1 MSREYKQRTKILGIP
16 VVGHKD
22 GIYPEVELRKWQ
34 LVENFLLAASR
45 SLRNCIFEEGAWG
58 IKEEADDTF
67 TVMLSNNA
75 SMAAPSVSGVIKG
88 TYFCGGPTVSWV
100 GLQAKKRHF
109 LYLNITRETRL
120 NPKSI
125 RAYSSDMKATG
136 WDSMT
141 MGILDLT
148 GEKPVLDKHPEGKVY
163 ADSMAAPGRML
174 HPEIVDFRSEGKK
187 GFLVSSQRKIAF
199 VQVSRMYAG
208 SWDGILGDV
217 AVGYYGP
224 DESVE
229 NGQQAIVYN
238 SGDSGIPLRAIIF
251 CQ

>member
-58 IKEEADDTF
+58 VKKEDGTF
-67 TVMLSNNA
+67 TVTLSNNA

-88 TYFCGGPTVSWV
+88 TYFCGGPTVSWT
-100 GLQAKKRHF
+100 GLQTGKRHF

-125 RAYSSDMKATG
+125 RTYSSDMRVMG
-136 WDSMT
+136 WDSMP

-148 GEKPVLDKHPEGKVY
+148 GSDPVVDKHPEGKVY

-174 HPEIVDFRSEGKK
+174 RPEVVDFKSEGRK
-187 GFLVSSQRKIAF
+187 GVPVSAQRKIAF

-208 SWDGILGDV
+208 IWDGVLGDV
-217 AVGYYGP
+217 AVGYHGV
-224 DESVE
+224 DELVE
-229 NGQQAIVYN
+229 NNQQAIVYN
-238 SGDSGIPLRAIIF
+238 CGDSGIPLRAIIF